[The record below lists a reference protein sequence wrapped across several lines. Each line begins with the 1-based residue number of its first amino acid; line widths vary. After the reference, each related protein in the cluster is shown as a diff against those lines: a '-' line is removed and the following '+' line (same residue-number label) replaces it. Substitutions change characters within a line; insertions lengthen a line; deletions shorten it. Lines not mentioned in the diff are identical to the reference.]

1 MVEKQVEASPC
12 FCGKKQEVITMAT
25 DKKQE
30 TANVPQAT
38 LFDVPQL
45 ITPEVYCA
53 MQDVFLHLKVTESWR
68 GKIPTQEGFSKE
80 DKEAL
85 NLMALAIMKDV
96 WSSEGVNFEGFLPY
110 VMLRL
115 IRKRFTWD
123 SKPSNKRYFTEKIP
137 EFEEKLNKYAV
148 GKMEEEGAGDFARYV
163 LEEARKVSSETLR
176 LYKAAR
182 TIATLVEY
190 EEMQNR
196 LRPDIIDTTRG
207 EILLDLNNFLDLPGY
222 HELAFGIGKYVNGT
236 FEAGKYA
243 KLKQLIRTISCA
255 RYTFRW
261 QSHICNVR
269 CNILTHMLESA
280 AISYIQNLEQG
291 ISSTETLMK
300 DFWIMLFHDIAEVWS
315 DDIPGPIKDS
325 FTVEWEGKD
334 VKFRYIT
341 EIQEGEAEEKN
352 FTANLADVSKD
363 FFKAH
368 MLDAEKDP
376 VKHKRYKN
384 FDYFA
389 ADWEVY
395 WNILAGAREPRYFEI
410 LYNSLAFQ
418 PTRTDI
424 QKQAIIEFLKS
435 VN

>member
-1 MVEKQVEASPC
+1 MPPWWST
-12 FCGKKQEVITMAT
+12 KK
-25 DKKQE
+25 
-30 TANVPQAT
+30 
-38 LFDVPQL
+38 
-45 ITPEVYCA
+45 CS
-53 MQDVFLHLKVTESWR
+53 TE
-68 GKIPTQEGFSKE
+68 
-80 DKEAL
+80 
-85 NLMALAIMKDV
+85 
-96 WSSEGVNFEGFLPY
+96 
-110 VMLRL
+110 
-115 IRKRFTWD
+115 
-123 SKPSNKRYFTEKIP
+123 
-137 EFEEKLNKYAV
+137 
-148 GKMEEEGAGDFARYV
+148 
-163 LEEARKVSSETLR
+163 
-176 LYKAAR
+176 
-182 TIATLVEY
+182 
-190 EEMQNR
+190 
-196 LRPDIIDTTRG
+196 TTRG
-207 EILLDLNNFLDLPGY
+207 EILLDLKNFYDLPEY
-222 HELAFGIGKYVNGT
+222 YNIAFGIGKCVNLT
-236 FEAGKYA
+236 FVPGKYA

>member
-1 MVEKQVEASPC
+1 MDTEKKKGTKKASIQTTAVP
-12 FCGKKQEVITMAT
+12 
-25 DKKQE
+25 DE
-30 TANVPQAT
+30 TVS
-38 LFDVPQL
+38 QL
-45 ITPEVYCA
+45 ITPEVYYV
-53 MQDVFLHLKVTESWR
+53 MQDVFQHLKVTESWR

-85 NLMALAIMKDV
+85 NLMVLAIMKDV
-96 WSSEGVNFEGFLPY
+96 WSPEGVNFEGFLPY

-123 SKPSNKRYFTEKIP
+123 SKPSNKRDFIEKIP
-137 EFEEKLNKYAV
+137 EFEEKLNEYAI
-148 GKMEEEGAGDFARYV
+148 KRMEEAGAGPFARYIQ
-163 LEEARKVSSETLR
+163 EEAKKVEPRTLGQ
-176 LYKAAR
+176 YKAGR

-190 EEMQNR
+190 EEMKNR
-196 LRPDIIDTTRG
+196 LRPDIIETTRG

-222 HELAFGIGKYVNGT
+222 YELAFGIGKS
-236 FEAGKYA
+236 A

-261 QSHICNVR
+261 QSHMCNIR

-280 AISYIQNLEQG
+280 VISYIQNLEEG
-291 ISSTETLMK
+291 VSSTEILMK
-300 DFWIMLFHDIAEVWS
+300 DFWTMLFHDIAEVWS

-334 VKFRYIT
+334 VKFRDIT
-341 EIQEGEAEEKN
+341 EIQESEAEETN
-352 FTANLADVSKD
+352 FIANLADVSKD

-395 WNILAGAREPRYFEI
+395 WNILAGAKEPRYFEL
-410 LYNSLAFQ
+410 LYDSLGFQ
-418 PTRTDI
+418 PTRTYG
-424 QKQAIIEFLKS
+424 QKKAIIEFLKK